1 MPFSF
6 WNETSQVSGTGTLNP
21 TGPWP
26 GGSGFV
32 LTAIDNTN
40 LNSVSAND
48 RAKSKNFTSNPSA
61 GNCLIV
67 TPGPE
72 AGVIRVY
79 AFTTTSVL
87 TNLWRVPIP
96 TGPLVPIGTTLGTIN
111 DVISACTN
119 AGCIYFDQN
128 GPDVNP

>member
-6 WNETSQVSGTGTLNP
+6 WNETSQITGTGTLTP

-40 LNSVSAND
+40 LSSVSAND

-61 GNCLIV
+61 GNCLII

-72 AGVIRVY
+72 DGIIRVY

-87 TNLWRVPIP
+87 TNLWQVPTPI
-96 TGPLVPIGTTLGTIN
+96 GPLVPIGTTFNTIN
-111 DVISACTN
+111 EVVGTCTN
-119 AGCIYFDQN
+119 EGCIYFDQN
-128 GPDVNP
+128 GPDVTP